1 MNSNDPM
8 AWLRQFQAAQPWL
21 QAASSGFGQPA
32 ATGWPG
38 VAAMPWLAMPPSMP
52 AFAGAFPGFAGF
64 SGSQAA
70 AGDDAGGGT
79 SEVMARLLTQGRRYL
94 ELLQGLALPSLLDG
108 DGRFDAGQWL
118 DGLKQMHAQYGQG
131 LSGAPS
137 LPWFGGGDAS
147 VMEGMVRSLVASL
160 GAGVRN
166 EAEAWLGL
174 PTFGPA
180 REHHERIQG
189 LLRAWLDY
197 QAANARHAELMHGSA
212 TRTLEVLEDRLA
224 DRDAKAEPLT
234 TPRALYDLLIDA
246 AEEAFA
252 ELAMSA
258 DFARLSGELTNAQMR
273 VRAAVNTEIEL
284 MAAQFGLPTRTEVD
298 SLGRKVQA
306 LSRELRRRDAG
317 ALATAKPAVDAGT
330 GAETATG
337 SAGKAA
343 ARPARKSAA
352 KTAAKTTA
360 KTATR
365 PSRATAK
372 PAASAARAARK
383 TATKAATKAASR
395 TVKKTGAATTTRST
409 AKKASAASKA
419 GSRTATR
426 SATQAAAAGAKAGT
440 GRSTRTSAAKAAS
453 KRTGTRSTR
462 KAPVPV
468 LRSTQAKG

>member
-21 QAASSGFGQPA
+21 QAASGGFGQPA

-38 VAAMPWLAMPPSMP
+38 VAAMPWLAMP
-52 AFAGAFPGFAGF
+52 AFAGAFTGFPGF

-70 AGDDAGGGT
+70 AGDDAGGGV

-94 ELLQGLALPSLLDG
+94 ELLQGLALPGLLDG

-131 LSGAPS
+131 LSGAAS

-180 REHHERIQG
+180 REHQERIQG

-284 MAAQFGLPTRTEVD
+284 LAAQFGLPTRTEVD

-317 ALATAKPAVDAGT
+317 ALAAATPAADAGT
-330 GAETATG
+330 GAETASG
-337 SAGKAA
+337 SVGKAA
-343 ARPARKSAA
+343 ARPARKA
-352 KTAAKTTA
+352 TA

-365 PSRATAK
+365 PSRAAAK
-372 PAASAARAARK
+372 PAASAAKAGRK
-383 TATKAATKAASR
+383 TATR
-395 TVKKTGAATTTRST
+395 TAKKSGAATASRAT
-409 AKKASAASKA
+409 AKKAAAAGKA
-419 GSRTATR
+419 SSRAATR
-426 SATQAAAAGAKAGT
+426 SATKAAAAGT
-440 GRSTRTSAAKAAS
+440 KAAS
-453 KRTGTRSTR
+453 KRTSTRSTR

-468 LRSTQAKG
+468 LRSTRAKG